1 MKFRDEF
8 LINYW
13 WGIPY
18 KYLHTP
24 NGEIDVRRVIEMK
37 EAGFNHI
44 DAMFSPEDNKKMLD
58 VAHSLGLKLTV
69 YDERM
74 REALFNEEKREE
86 LVRAVVE
93 DYKDYPALFGYHI
106 FDEPTPEMCDVLG
119 LVREQITKLDPY
131 HESYI
136 NLFPNY
142 AFPGIAGDMPYDKY
156 VDNFMRKVQPEILSY
171 DNYHYIKGE
180 EIENTDADGTDSMAV
195 RAAYRKIDRPGFID
209 NLEVIREKGLEYDT
223 PYMAIVLVVE
233 HGSYRYVTESE
244 IRWDVF
250 HALAYGCSRMCYF
263 TYWTP
268 GVDGAS
274 NDDFWKWKEGMISKE
289 GEKTEHYYMV
299 QNINRELYPM
309 GQQLI
314 GKKSLGVFYTNTP
327 PETLTKAFKGFGAV
341 KSIEGDDVTVGFFE
355 GNYALIVNRSTEEDC
370 EITLTTD
377 SVMEF
382 FDAIDNEWIALDKE
396 NGRYDIGLEAGDAI
410 LVRFINKISI

>member
-24 NGEIDVRRVIEMK
+24 DGEIDVRRVVEMK

-86 LVRAVVE
+86 LVAAVVN

-106 FDEPTPEMCDVLG
+106 IDEPAPAMCEVLG
-119 LVREQITKLDPY
+119 KVREQITALDPY

-142 AFPGIAGDMPYDKY
+142 AFPGIAGDMPYDVY
-156 VDNFMRKVQPEILSY
+156 VDDFMRIVKPEILSY
-171 DNYHYIKGE
+171 DNYHYIKGDA
-180 EIENTDADGTDSMAV
+180 IEGASTDESDSMAI
-195 RAAYRKIDRPGFID
+195 RAAYKKIDRPGFID
-209 NLEVIREKGLEYDT
+209 NLEVIRAKGIEYDT

-233 HGSYRYVTESE
+233 HGCYRYVTESE
-244 IRWDVF
+244 MRWDVF
-250 HALAYGCSRMCYF
+250 HALAYGCSRLCYF

-274 NDDFWKWKEGMISKE
+274 YDAFWKWKEGMISKE
-289 GEKTEHYYMV
+289 GDKTEHYYMV

-309 GQQLI
+309 GQQLL
-314 GKKSLGVFYTNTP
+314 GRKSLGVFYTNTP
-327 PETLTKAFKGFGAV
+327 PETLTKAFDSYGAV

-355 GNYALIVNRSTEEDC
+355 GNMALIVNRSTEDEC
-370 EITLTTD
+370 EITLSTD

-382 FDAIDNEWIALDKE
+382 YDALDDEWIALDKD
-396 NGRYDIGLEAGDAI
+396 NGKYDIGLEAGDAI
-410 LVRFINKISI
+410 LVRFINKISK

>member
-24 NGEIDVRRVIEMK
+24 NGEIDVNRVIEMK

-74 REALFNEEKREE
+74 RKALFSESEEKREE
-86 LVRAVVE
+86 LVAAVVN

-106 FDEPTPEMCDVLG
+106 FDEPAPAMCEVLG
-119 LVREQITKLDPY
+119 KVREQITALDED

-142 AFPGIAGDMPYDKY
+142 AFPGIAGDMPYDVY
-156 VDNFMRKVQPEILSY
+156 VDDFMRIVKPEILSY

-180 EIENTDADGTDSMAV
+180 AIEGVSVDESDNMAI

-209 NLEVIREKGLEYDT
+209 NLEVIRRKGIEYDT

-274 NDDFWKWKEGMISKE
+274 NDAFWKWKEGMISKE

-309 GQQLI
+309 GQELL
-314 GKKSLGVFYTNTP
+314 GKKSLGVFYTNSTP
-327 PETLTKAFKGFGAV
+327 ESMTNLFVGFGDV
-341 KSIEGDDVTVGFFE
+341 KAIEGDDITIGFFE
-355 GNYALIVNRSTEEDC
+355 DRCALIVNRSTEDEC
-370 EITLTTD
+370 EATLYTD
-377 SVMEF
+377 SAMDF
-382 FDAIDNEWIALDKE
+382 FDALDGEWISLDKE
-396 NGRYDIGLEAGDAI
+396 DGKYTIGLEAGDAI
-410 LVRFINKISI
+410 LVRFTEK

>member
-1 MKFRDEF
+1 MKFDKEF

-13 WGIPY
+13 WGINY

-24 NGEIDVRRVIEMK
+24 DGEIDKSRVLEMK

-44 DAMFSPEDNKKMLD
+44 DAMFSVEDNRKMLD
-58 VAHSLGLKLTV
+58 VAHEMGLKLTV

-74 REALFNEEKREE
+74 RTAVFNPDKRDE
-86 LVRAVVE
+86 LVRAVVN
-93 DYKDYPALFGYHI
+93 DYKDCPALFGYHV
-106 FDEPTPEMCDVLG
+106 FDEPTPNMCEDLG
-119 LVREQITKLDPY
+119 QIRSIIAEEDPEREA
-131 HESYI
+131 YI

-142 AFPGIAGDMPYDKY
+142 AFPGIAGDIPYDEY
-156 VDNFMRKVQPEILSY
+156 VDIFMKKVHPEILSF

-180 EIENTDADGTDSMAV
+180 EIEAV
-195 RAAYRKIDRPGFID
+195 NSDMDISQKAAYRKVDRPGFID
-209 NLEVIREKGLEYDT
+209 NLEVIRSKGLEYDV
-223 PYMAIVLVVE
+223 PYMSIVLVVE
-233 HGSYRYVTESE
+233 HGVYRYVTESE

-250 HALAYGCSRMCYF
+250 HSLAYGCSRLCYF

-274 NDDFWKWKEGMISKE
+274 NDAFWKWKEGMISKD
-289 GEKTEHYYMV
+289 GKKTEHYYMV

-309 GQQLI
+309 GQELM
-314 GKKSLGVFYTNTP
+314 GRKSIGVFYTNTA
-327 PETLTKAFKGFGAV
+327 PETLTKKFESFGAV

-370 EITLTTD
+370 EITLNTD
-377 SVMEF
+377 SAMEF
-382 FDAIDNEWIALDKE
+382 FDAIDNEWISLDKE